1 MGEAKMKITI
11 GSLNPTKVG
20 AVKNI
25 FKQFVVEGLN
35 VPSNVSDQPMTDH
48 ETMQGAINRGHNAR
62 IEGNSEIGIGLE
74 GGVIIE
80 NERLFLCNW
89 GALVYENEVILASG
103 AKILLPSEFIADLQ
117 NGTEL
122 AVLME
127 RYTNEKDIRSK
138 EGAVGIFTN
147 GRITRTQ
154 IFEHICE
161 LLLGQ
166 YEFQKQKEDK

>member
-1 MGEAKMKITI
+1 MKIII

-20 AVKNI
+20 AVQKVFNQ
-25 FKQFVVEGLN
+25 FKVEGLN
-35 VPSNVSDQPMTDH
+35 VPSNVSNQPMTDC
-48 ETMQGAINRGHNAR
+48 ETMEGAINRAHNAKR
-62 IEGNSEIGIGLE
+62 EGKSDIGIGLE

-80 NERLFLCNW
+80 GDRLFLCNW

-103 AKILLPSEFIADLQ
+103 AKILLPSEFINELR

-122 AVLME
+122 SVLME

-138 EGAVGIFTN
+138 EGAVGVFTN
-147 GRITRTQ
+147 GRITRTE

-161 LLLGQ
+161 LLFGQ
-166 YEFQKQKEDK
+166 YEFKKRKEENN

>member
-1 MGEAKMKITI
+1 MNIII

-20 AVKNI
+20 AVKNVFRNFI
-25 FKQFVVEGLN
+25 VNGMN
-35 VPSNVSDQPMTDH
+35 VPSNVSNQPLTDH
-48 ETMQGAINRGHNAR
+48 ETMEGAINRANNAR
-62 IEGNSEIGIGLE
+62 VEGNSEIGIGLE

-80 NERLFLCNW
+80 NDRLFLCNW
-89 GALVYENEVILASG
+89 GALVYEQGTILASG
-103 AKILLPSEFIADLQ
+103 AKILLPNEFISELQ

-122 AVLME
+122 AELME

-166 YEFQKQKEDK
+166 YEFETIKKDTDL

>member
-1 MGEAKMKITI
+1 MKITI

-20 AVKNI
+20 AVQNV
-25 FKQFVVEGLN
+25 FKDFSVSGIN
-35 VPSNVSDQPMTDH
+35 VPSNVSNQPLTDL
-48 ETMQGAINRGHNAR
+48 ETMNGAVNRAHNAR
-62 IEGNSEIGIGLE
+62 LAGGSEIGIGLE

-80 NERLFLCNW
+80 NGKLFLCNW
-89 GALVYENEVILASG
+89 GALVYENDVVLASG
-103 AKILLPSEFIADLQ
+103 AKILLPSEFISDLQ

-166 YEFQKQKEDK
+166 YEFKKLKEKTI

>member
-1 MGEAKMKITI
+1 MKIII

-20 AVKNI
+20 AVKKVFNQY
-25 FKQFVVEGLN
+25 KVEGII
-35 VPSNVSDQPMTDH
+35 VPSNVSNQPLTDQ
-48 ETMQGAINRGHNAR
+48 ETMQGAINRAHNAR
-62 IEGNSEIGIGLE
+62 VAGESEMGIGLE

-80 NERLFLCNW
+80 NDRLFLCNW

-103 AKILLPSEFIADLQ
+103 AKILLPSEFINELR

-122 AVLME
+122 ALLME

-138 EGAVGIFTN
+138 EGAVGVFTN
-147 GRITRTQ
+147 GRITRTE

-161 LLLGQ
+161 LLFGQ
-166 YEFQKQKEDK
+166 YEFKKRKQENN

>member
-1 MGEAKMKITI
+1 MNLTI

-20 AVKNI
+20 AVKNV
-25 FKQFVVEGLN
+25 FKHFSVLGLD
-35 VPSNVSDQPMTDH
+35 VPSNVSNQPLTDQ
-48 ETMQGAINRGHNAR
+48 ETMHGAINRAHNAR
-62 IEGNSEIGIGLE
+62 MAGESEIGIGLE

-80 NERLFLCNW
+80 NDLLFLCNW

-103 AKILLPSEFIADLQ
+103 AKILLPSEFINDLQ

-147 GRITRTQ
+147 GRISRTQ

-161 LLLGQ
+161 LLFGQ
-166 YEFQKQKEDK
+166 FEFKKLRGKNN

>member
-1 MGEAKMKITI
+1 MKIII

-20 AVKNI
+20 AVKKVFNQY
-25 FKQFVVEGLN
+25 KVEGII
-35 VPSNVSDQPMTDH
+35 VPSNVSNQPLTDQ
-48 ETMQGAINRGHNAR
+48 ETMQGAINRAHNAR
-62 IEGNSEIGIGLE
+62 VAGESEMGIGLE

-80 NERLFLCNW
+80 NDRLFLCNW

-103 AKILLPSEFIADLQ
+103 AKILLPSEFINELR

-122 AVLME
+122 ALLME

-138 EGAVGIFTN
+138 EGAVGVFTN
-147 GRITRTQ
+147 GRITRTE

-161 LLLGQ
+161 LLFGQ
-166 YEFQKQKEDK
+166 YEFKKRKEENN

>member
-1 MGEAKMKITI
+1 MKIII
-11 GSLNPTKVG
+11 GSLNPTKVE
-20 AVKNI
+20 AVQKV
-25 FKQFVVEGLN
+25 FKQFKVEGLN
-35 VPSNVSDQPMTDH
+35 VPSNVSNQPMTDR
-48 ETMQGAINRGHNAR
+48 ETMEGAINRAHNAKQD
-62 IEGNSEIGIGLE
+62 GNSHIGIGLE

-80 NERLFLCNW
+80 DDRLFLCNW

-103 AKILLPSEFIADLQ
+103 AKILLPSEFINDLQ

-147 GRITRTQ
+147 GRISRTQ

-161 LLLGQ
+161 LLFGQ
-166 YEFQKQKEDK
+166 YEFKKLRGKSN

>member
-1 MGEAKMKITI
+1 MKITI

-20 AVKNI
+20 AVQNV
-25 FKQFVVEGLN
+25 FKDFSVSGIK
-35 VPSNVSDQPMTDH
+35 VPSNVSDQPLTDL
-48 ETMQGAINRGHNAR
+48 ETMNGAVNRAHNAR
-62 IEGNSEIGIGLE
+62 LARGSDIGIGLE

-80 NERLFLCNW
+80 NDKLFLCNW
-89 GALVYENEVILASG
+89 GALVYENDVVLASG
-103 AKILLPSEFIADLQ
+103 AKILLPSEFISDLQ

-166 YEFQKQKEDK
+166 YEFKKLKEKTI

>member
-1 MGEAKMKITI
+1 MKITI

-20 AVKNI
+20 AVKSV
-25 FKQFVVEGLN
+25 FKEYSVDGLN
-35 VPSNVSDQPMTDH
+35 VPSNVSKQPMTDD
-48 ETMQGAINRGHNAR
+48 ETMQGAINRANNAR
-62 IEGNSEIGIGLE
+62 IEGNSELGIGLE

-80 NERLFLCNW
+80 NDRLFLCNW
-89 GALVYENEVILASG
+89 GALVDENQTILASG
-103 AKILLPSEFIADLQ
+103 AKILLPREFIYDLQ

-122 AVLME
+122 SVLME

-154 IFEHICE
+154 IFEHVCE

-166 YEFQKQKEDK
+166 YEYQRIKE

>member
-1 MGEAKMKITI
+1 MKITI

-20 AVKNI
+20 AVQKVFNE
-25 FKQFVVEGLN
+25 FKVEGLK
-35 VPSNVSDQPMTDH
+35 VPSNVSNQPMTDH
-48 ETMQGAINRGHNAR
+48 ETMEGAINRALNAKN
-62 IEGNSEIGIGLE
+62 EGKSDIGIGLE

-80 NERLFLCNW
+80 GDRLFLCNW

-103 AKILLPSEFIADLQ
+103 AKILLPSEFIHELR

-122 AVLME
+122 SVLME

-138 EGAVGIFTN
+138 EGAVGVFTN
-147 GRITRTQ
+147 GRITRTE

-161 LLLGQ
+161 LLFGQ
-166 YEFQKQKEDK
+166 YEFKKRKQENN

>member
-1 MGEAKMKITI
+1 MKIII

-20 AVKNI
+20 AVKKV
-25 FKQFVVEGLN
+25 FKEFNVEGLN
-35 VPSNVSDQPMTDH
+35 VSSNVSNQPLTDQ
-48 ETMQGAINRGHNAR
+48 ETMHGAINRAHNAR
-62 IEGNSEIGIGLE
+62 VAGESEIGIGLE

-80 NERLFLCNW
+80 NDRLFLCNW

-103 AKILLPSEFIADLQ
+103 AKILLPSEFINELR

-138 EGAVGIFTN
+138 EGAVGVFTN
-147 GRITRTQ
+147 GRITRTE
-154 IFEHICE
+154 IFEHISE

-166 YEFQKQKEDK
+166 YEFKKRKEDNN

>member
-1 MGEAKMKITI
+1 MKITI

-20 AVKNI
+20 AVQKVFNE
-25 FKQFVVEGLN
+25 FKVEGLN
-35 VPSNVSDQPMTDH
+35 VPSNVSNQPMTDQ
-48 ETMQGAINRGHNAR
+48 ETMHGAINRAHNAR
-62 IEGNSEIGIGLE
+62 VAGESEIGIGLE

-80 NERLFLCNW
+80 NDRLFLCNW

-103 AKILLPSEFIADLQ
+103 AKILLPSEFINELR

-122 AVLME
+122 SVLME

-138 EGAVGIFTN
+138 EGAVGVFTN
-147 GRITRTQ
+147 GRITRTE

-161 LLLGQ
+161 LLFGQ
-166 YEFQKQKEDK
+166 YEFKKRKQENN

>member
-1 MGEAKMKITI
+1 MKIII

-20 AVKNI
+20 AVKKVFNQY
-25 FKQFVVEGLN
+25 KVEGLN
-35 VPSNVSDQPMTDH
+35 VPSNVSNQPLTDQ
-48 ETMQGAINRGHNAR
+48 ETMQGAINRAHNAR
-62 IEGNSEIGIGLE
+62 VAGESEIGIGLE

-80 NERLFLCNW
+80 NDRLFLCNW

-103 AKILLPSEFIADLQ
+103 AKILLPSEFINELR

-138 EGAVGIFTN
+138 EGAVGVFTN
-147 GRITRTQ
+147 GRITRTE
-154 IFEHICE
+154 IFKHICE
-161 LLLGQ
+161 LLFGQ
-166 YEFQKQKEDK
+166 YEFKKRKEENN

>member
-1 MGEAKMKITI
+1 MNIII

-20 AVKNI
+20 AVKNVFRNYI
-25 FKQFVVEGLN
+25 VNGMN
-35 VPSNVSDQPMTDH
+35 VPSNVSNQPLTDQ
-48 ETMQGAINRGHNAR
+48 ETMEGAINRANNAR
-62 IEGNSEIGIGLE
+62 VEGNSEIGIGLE

-80 NERLFLCNW
+80 NDRLFLCNW
-89 GALVYENEVILASG
+89 GALVYEQGTILASG
-103 AKILLPSEFIADLQ
+103 AKILLPNEFISELQ

-127 RYTNEKDIRSK
+127 RYTNKKDIRSK

-166 YEFQKQKEDK
+166 YEFEIIKKDSDL

>member
-1 MGEAKMKITI
+1 MKIII

-20 AVKNI
+20 AVKKVFNQY
-25 FKQFVVEGLN
+25 KVKGLN
-35 VPSNVSDQPMTDH
+35 VSSNVSNQPLTDQ
-48 ETMQGAINRGHNAR
+48 ETMQGAINRAHNAR
-62 IEGNSEIGIGLE
+62 VAGGSEIGIGLE
-74 GGVIIE
+74 GGVIID
-80 NERLFLCNW
+80 NDRLFLCNW

-103 AKILLPSEFIADLQ
+103 AKILLPSEFINDLR

-138 EGAVGIFTN
+138 EGAVGVFTN
-147 GRITRTQ
+147 GRITRTE

-161 LLLGQ
+161 LLFGQ
-166 YEFQKQKEDK
+166 YEFKKRKKENN

>member
-1 MGEAKMKITI
+1 MKITI

-20 AVKNI
+20 AVQI
-25 FKQFVVEGLN
+25 VFKDFSVSGIN
-35 VPSNVSDQPMTDH
+35 VPSNVSNQPLTDL
-48 ETMQGAINRGHNAR
+48 ETMNGAVNRAHNAR
-62 IEGNSEIGIGLE
+62 LAGGSEIGIGLE

-80 NERLFLCNW
+80 NDKLFLCNW
-89 GALVYENEVILASG
+89 GALVYENDVVLASG
-103 AKILLPSEFIADLQ
+103 AKIILPSEFISELQ

-127 RYTNEKDIRSK
+127 HYTNEKDIRSK

-166 YEFQKQKEDK
+166 YEFKKLKEKTI

>member
-1 MGEAKMKITI
+1 MKIII

-20 AVKNI
+20 AVKKVFN
-25 FKQFVVEGLN
+25 QFNVEGLN
-35 VPSNVSDQPMTDH
+35 VPSDVSNQPMSDF
-48 ETMQGAINRGHNAR
+48 ETMQGAINRAHNAK
-62 IEGNSEIGIGLE
+62 IAGKSEIGIGLE

-80 NERLFLCNW
+80 NELLFLCNW

-103 AKILLPSEFIADLQ
+103 AKILLPCEFIKDLQ

-166 YEFQKQKEDK
+166 YEFKIIKEVSN